1 MCIYIYTHINTEWE
15 REREMFVCVCVHL
28 CATHIDRVTWRI
40 RLNRETIKSQ
50 RPKGHAGMPHTWSL
64 EPVSPPKMAREK
76 YIKISS
82 HSTHVLE
89 YRTCTCLIT
98 DMGLS
103 LNRVPQNLMV
113 HHFYTLEEFGVSPI
127 FRYTIYPHISH
138 IYSIQTLYGVPS
150 CQSCQFRPI
159 PHGPQR
165 VFCPVILWFT
175 PEKASQTP
183 ERCTDWCRAISQRFQ
198 VTHVDNGE
206 SWRAP
211 QSQGFLFD
219 WRP

>member
-1 MCIYIYTHINTEWE
+1 M
-15 REREMFVCVCVHL
+15 CVCVSIY
-28 CATHIDRVTWRI
+28 AQHILIGWHEGS
-40 RLNRETIKSQ
+40 NKQGKNQKSKAQ
-50 RPKGHAGMPHTWSL
+50 GVRHMPHTWSL

-76 YIKISS
+76 YHLIQHMYSNIV
-82 HSTHVLE
+82 HVQ
-89 YRTCTCLIT
+89 CTCLIT

-103 LNRVPQNLMV
+103 LNRAPQNLMV

-127 FRYTIYPHISH
+127 FRYTIYPHIYPTYTVSKH
-138 IYSIQTLYGVPS
+138 FMVCPVVPS

-198 VTHVDNGE
+198 VAHVDNGE

-219 WRP
+219 WHP